1 MLARAVA
8 LLRDHP
14 LLTPLLVVYAA
25 INVLAVVFEFGL
37 SNAPINFVLLV
48 VYVSL
53 IHFATRGRHPAVRA
67 ADPRNRRSRDIG
79 LAVTVA
85 VLQLAAVS
93 IVWFV
98 IIPASYFPASTGYLR
113 AAGMPNL
120 VAAKA
125 ANAALTVP
133 LLLLPTLVAIAVFRV
148 SPRDVGLTATRRDLL
163 LGVALA
169 VIGIALGLG
178 AIATGGHPG
187 LMWESASVP
196 AVSAAILIQSL
207 INGIPEELAYRGV
220 IFSRF
225 MPWLGRPGNSL
236 AISSMVFGLF
246 HVPSYLAAGYSLGLA
261 LGIALFGLLPGLLL
275 GYVFYRTRSIWPGAI
290 WHTSFS
296 GVALLFW
303 PHT

>member
-1 MLARAVA
+1 VLARAVA

-25 INVLAVVFEFGL
+25 INVLALVFEFGL

-48 VYVSL
+48 LYVAL
-53 IHFATRGRHPAVRA
+53 INFATRGRHLAVPTTDR
-67 ADPRNRRSRDIG
+67 PNRRSRDIG

-98 IIPASYFPASTGYLR
+98 IIPASYFPISSGHLM
-113 AAGMPNL
+113 AAGLPSL
-120 VAAKA
+120 VAKKA
-125 ANAALTVP
+125 ANAAITVP
-133 LLLLPTLVAIAVFRV
+133 LLLIPTLVAVAAFRF
-148 SPRDVGLTATRRDLL
+148 RAREVGLTATRQDLL

-187 LMWESASVP
+187 LMWESATVP
-196 AVSAAILIQSL
+196 AVTAAILIQSL
-207 INGIPEELAYRGV
+207 SNGIPEELAYRGV
-220 IFSRF
+220 IFSRL

-246 HVPSYLAAGYSLGLA
+246 HVPSYLAAGNSLGLA
-261 LGIALFGLLPGLLL
+261 LAIGLFGLLPGLLL

>member
-1 MLARAVA
+1 MLRN
-8 LLRDHP
+8 HP
-14 LLTPLLVVYAA
+14 LFTPLLVIYGAM
-25 INVLAVVFEFGL
+25 NLLAVVFAFGL
-37 SNAPINFVLLV
+37 SNLPINLVLLV
-48 VYVSL
+48 VYVSVIRL
-53 IHFATRGRHPAVRA
+53 ATTDRPTAVMAVHR
-67 ADPRNRRSRDIG
+67 PNGRSRDIG

-85 VLQLAAVS
+85 VLQLAGAV
-93 IVWFV
+93 IFWFV
-98 IIPASYFPASTGYLR
+98 IFPSGLGHAWAANLR
-113 AAGMPNL
+113 AAGVPSL
-120 VAAKA
+120 VAVKT
-125 ANAALTVP
+125 ANAAIAVP
-133 LLLLPTLVAIAVFRV
+133 LLLLPTLVAVAAFRF
-148 SPRDVGLTATRRDLL
+148 RAGDVGLTATRRDLL

-196 AVSAAILIQSL
+196 AVTAAILIQSL

-220 IFSRF
+220 IFSRL

-236 AISSMVFGLF
+236 AISSMVFGLW
-246 HVPSYLAAGYSLGLA
+246 HVPSYLAAGDSLGLA

-296 GVALLFW
+296 GVGLLFW

>member
-1 MLARAVA
+1 MARAAA

-25 INVLAVVFEFGL
+25 MNILAVVFAFGP
-37 SNAPINFVLLV
+37 SNVPINLVLLV
-48 VYVSL
+48 VYISVIRL
-53 IHFATRGRHPAVRA
+53 ATRDRPTAVTAVHHPDA
-67 ADPRNRRSRDIG
+67 RSRDIG

-85 VLQLAAVS
+85 VVQFAGAA
-93 IVWFV
+93 IFWFV
-98 IIPASYFPASTGYLR
+98 IFPSGLGHAWAADLR
-113 AAGMPNL
+113 AAGVPSL

-125 ANAALTVP
+125 ANAAIAVP
-133 LLLLPTLVAIAVFRV
+133 LLLLPTLVAVAAFRF
-148 SPRDVGLTATRRDLL
+148 RAGEVGLTATPRDLL
-163 LGVALA
+163 LGVVLA

-187 LMWESASVP
+187 LMWESATVP
-196 AVSAAILIQSL
+196 AVTGAIALQSL

-220 IFSRF
+220 IFSRL

-236 AISSMVFGLF
+236 TMSSMVFGLS

-261 LGIALFGLLPGLLL
+261 VAIGLFGLLPGLLL

-290 WHTSFS
+290 WHTSIS
-296 GVALLFW
+296 GVGLLFW